1 MKQTLTIVLCC
12 LAIAMTAQPINSDQ
26 VNYIIAFENEKGE
39 TPNNQQVTAENVKDK
54 NEIHTQFTSEKG
66 KVKFILRRG
75 ETYKIQYLTE
85 SFEATIPGAGTSFL
99 TKKIILKNSLNIGK
113 TADSDTI
120 IFTKVPTK
128 PTETEALF
136 QLILKDKSGALIKD
150 LTVWLVQPKIQK
162 TYQATTNAK
171 GEAFFLL
178 PIDYDYTVNFE
189 HDANYKTI
197 TVPKMPNL
205 RLKKGFTYTS
215 NFMEIQE
222 TERNDTIF
230 QNVPLSQKPTLKRS
244 LILVTVLDLDGNPL
258 EDENVYLQGV
268 KKVYTAK
275 TNASGETALMLP
287 KGEYYSV
294 NFEFR
299 DSLEVLNIEAGN
311 HTRTDKIRYKY
322 IGSKAIKARI
332 LERKYYEAMWDSL
345 AQVQSFRDSL
355 AAARSPYSNFSYRFN
370 EPNLSNLNGLIQKRA
385 AEDLKQ
391 LRINPKYFVEVGDEA
406 AAALYRNKDKW
417 DDKLIITD
425 LTCSMHPYLDQILS
439 WHVLELQLK
448 KNQKFENQ
456 YMFFNDGDG
465 KSMEQKIIGK
475 TGGFHYT
482 NATKLENLTQTMK
495 ETMSTG
501 CSIDGPENDL
511 EALLDGVKN
520 RKLRS
525 MEIILI
531 ADNNSDIR
539 DFELLKSLN
548 VPIRIILAGTFWGV
562 NEQYLELAYHTH
574 GSVHTIEEDLE
585 HLFEMN
591 DGDYIKIGNEKYR
604 IYGGKFLKMD
614 RM

>member
-26 VNYIIAFENEKGE
+26 VNYILAFENEKGE
-39 TPNNQQVTAENVKDK
+39 RLQNQEVMVSNINDETEVHSKFTPET
-54 NEIHTQFTSEKG
+54 G
-66 KVKFILRRG
+66 KVKFILKRG
-75 ETYKIQYLTE
+75 ETYKVQYLTE
-85 SFEATIPGAGTSFL
+85 SFEATIPDLGTSFL
-99 TKKIILKNSLNIGK
+99 TKKIILNNSLNIAQ
-113 TADSDTI
+113 TVASDTI
-120 IFTKVPTK
+120 IFTKTPTK

-136 QLILKDKSGALIKD
+136 QLILKDKSGVLLKD

-162 TYQATTNAK
+162 IYQVTTNAK

-178 PIDYDYTVNFE
+178 PIGYDYIVNFE
-189 HDANYKTI
+189 HDANFKTI
-197 TVPKMPNL
+197 AIPKMPNL
-205 RLKKGFTYTS
+205 RFKKGFTYTS

-222 TERNDTIF
+222 TERNDTVF

-258 EDENVYLQGV
+258 KNENVYLQGV

-275 TNASGETALMLP
+275 TDVKGEMALMLP
-287 KGEYYSV
+287 KGAYYSV
-294 NFEFR
+294 NFDYR

-311 HTRTDKIRYKY
+311 YTRTDKIRYKY
-322 IGSKAIKARI
+322 MGSKAIKARI
-332 LERKYYEAMWDSL
+332 LERKYYEALWDSL

-355 AAARSPYSNFSYRFN
+355 AAARSPYSNFSYRFSDGD
-370 EPNLSNLNGLIQKRA
+370 LSNLNGLIQKRA

-391 LRINPKYFVEVGDEA
+391 LKINPKYFVEVGDEA

-448 KNQKFENQ
+448 NNQNFENQ

-465 KSMEQKIIGK
+465 KSMAQKLIGQ

-482 NATKLENLTQTMK
+482 SAVKLENLTQTMK

-501 CSIDGPENDL
+501 CSIDGPENDM
-511 EALLDGVKN
+511 EALLDGAQN
-520 RKLRS
+520 RKLRK

-548 VPIRIILAGTFWGV
+548 MPIRIILTGTFWGV
-562 NEQYLELAYHTH
+562 NEQYLELAYHTN

-585 HLFEMN
+585 RLYEMN
-591 DGDYIKIGNEKYR
+591 DGDYIEIGGNKYR
-604 IYGGKFLKMD
+604 IYGGKFLKIDKM
-614 RM
+614 